1 MKKKIIITV
10 GVLIVLM
17 AIAIPWYLLAKQ
29 SAEQK
34 VTLENQA
41 VIYAFTNYYKNAR
54 LVKLSNSD
62 KVYVVYRQNDDTVYV
77 SLFIDG
83 LWVEVGELRGENPA
97 P

>member
-1 MKKKIIITV
+1 
-10 GVLIVLM
+10 M